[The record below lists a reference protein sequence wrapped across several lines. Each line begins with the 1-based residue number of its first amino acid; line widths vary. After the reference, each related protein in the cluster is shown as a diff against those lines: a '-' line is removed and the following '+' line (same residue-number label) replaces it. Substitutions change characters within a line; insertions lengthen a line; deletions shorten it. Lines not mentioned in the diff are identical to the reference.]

1 MTDKG
6 KPGLPMPNVFD
17 DEERDWERA
26 QQAPLQKSKS
36 GGKLPVAVSH
46 AAGFDEKCYVCAD
59 PARSVVAER
68 LYSRGD
74 TPAEIGALLGCDH
87 YAVVAHAR
95 GLNLDIALSK
105 DTDRGLALLINRGLH
120 DLTPHSVDAKTTLE
134 AIKLRAT
141 IDGKVVQ
148 HVRVDRPSTF
158 IIVGDSPEPGVV
170 QGRAV
175 AAIDEAAAVP
185 LDVPGSEETLQI
197 APAATDAARKDSE

>member
-1 MTDKG
+1 MADKG

-26 QQAPLQKSKS
+26 TTQQKGPR
-36 GGKLPVAVSH
+36 GGALATVPVAH
-46 AAGFDEKCYVCAD
+46 AAGADETCAVCAD
-59 PARSVVAER
+59 PKRVTVCER
-68 LYSRGD
+68 LYARGE
-74 TPAEIGALLGCDH
+74 TPTDIASLLGVPRD
-87 YAVVAHAR
+87 AVVAHAR

-105 DTDRGLALLINRGLH
+105 DTDRGLALLISRGLH

-175 AAIDEAAAVP
+175 AAEIEALPVP
-185 LDVPGSEETLQI
+185 LDVPGEGETLQI
-197 APAATDAARKDSE
+197 AVPVPEREAK